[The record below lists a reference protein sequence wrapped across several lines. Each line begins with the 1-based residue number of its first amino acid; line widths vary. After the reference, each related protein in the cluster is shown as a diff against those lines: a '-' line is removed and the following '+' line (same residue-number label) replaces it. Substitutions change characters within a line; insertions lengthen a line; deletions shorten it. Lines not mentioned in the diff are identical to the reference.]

1 MGPESASSNGATERS
16 PLLDKI
22 ADRPAPSDENRE
34 ERGERNEQP
43 VENKPLT
50 TSQLL
55 RVMSGVYIGAFLASL
70 DSTLIATLATP
81 ISISFDSLTLLSW
94 LASAYFI
101 ANAVSQ
107 PLVGK
112 LTDIYGRK
120 SGMIVCNVL
129 FGIGNLICA
138 VAPSERVMILGR
150 IVAGIGGGGIGPIA
164 TFVASD
170 LVPLRQ
176 RGLWQGFTNI
186 CFGIGS
192 ALGGPL
198 GGSIYDKVGW
208 RWAFYLQLLPT
219 IVAIIL
225 VALFMNV
232 KSSTRAMPDDQP
244 KHKRIDFIGALLLV
258 STLVLLLT
266 GLNSG
271 GNVVPWTHP
280 LVLITLPLSVV
291 LLGLFLYVEANV
303 EEPIIPI
310 NLLCHRT
317 VLFACLANWFVT
329 AARFGLLFYA
339 PVFFFVQ
346 GFSVT
351 QIGTLLLPESLAI
364 GFASIGCGVIMRS
377 SARYYV
383 LGASAGAILLVGM
396 GIPMSFS
403 LRTPSWMPFFCFFL
417 VGIGYSGVLS
427 VTLIALIAA
436 VDHKEQVR
444 VDTMSYQRKPNN

>member
-280 LVLITLPLSVV
+280 LVLITIPLSLL
-291 LLGLFLYVEANV
+291 LLGLFVYVEAKV
-303 EEPIIPI
+303 EEPIIPLK
-310 NLLCHRT
+310 LLCHRT

-351 QIGTLLLPESLAI
+351 ETGLRMVPESLAI
-364 GFASIGCGVIMRS
+364 GFASIGCGVIMGS
-377 SARYYV
+377 SGRYYV
-383 LGASAGAILLVGM
+383 LGAIVGIILLVGI
-396 GIPMSFS
+396 GLPMSFS
-403 LRTPSWMPFFCFFL
+403 LTTTWLPFFCFFL
-417 VGIGYSGVLS
+417 VGIGYSGILS

-444 VDTMSYQRKPNN
+444 VDTMSHQRKPKN

>member
-1 MGPESASSNGATERS
+1 MAPESVNSKAVTERS
-16 PLLDKI
+16 PLLNKN
-22 ADRPAPSDENRE
+22 ADRPAPTDDNRE
-34 ERGERNEQP
+34 ERGEGEGDEQP
-43 VENKPLT
+43 IEEKALT

-55 RVMSGVYIGAFLASL
+55 RVMSGVYIGAFLAAL

-81 ISISFDSLTLLSW
+81 ISTSFDSLTLLSW

-120 SGMIVCNVL
+120 SGMIVSNVL

-138 VAPSERVMILGR
+138 VARSEQVMILGR
-150 IVAGIGGGGIGPIA
+150 IVAGIGGGGIGPIS
-164 TFVASD
+164 TFVLSD
-170 LVPLRQ
+170 LTPLRQ

-192 ALGGPL
+192 GLGGPL
-198 GGSIYDKVGW
+198 GGLIYDKVGW

-219 IVAIIL
+219 IVATIL
-225 VALFMNV
+225 VALFLNV
-232 KSSTRAMPDDQP
+232 KSSTRDTPDDQA
-244 KHKRIDFIGALLLV
+244 KHKKIDLIGAFLLV

-271 GNVVPWTHP
+271 GNVVSWTHP

-377 SARYYV
+377 SARYY
-383 LGASAGAILLVGM
+383 ASAGAILLVGM